1 MGAFPPGVPTVLLT
15 AEETAEKMTTFGEK
29 LAAAR
34 EARPTKDVQ
43 VVLDGELAVE
53 RERLMVAFEGASDDQ
68 RLAAKSEKEEIQDA
82 LDALTEAASE
92 ALVTLRFTRMPGR
105 DWAELTSKHPVRI
118 DVPIDRRYGYNYD
131 AACEAAAVVTG
142 VIVDGDETHE
152 VAAEEW
158 RDLFDVLSGNEVG
171 LIRDAVWSLNEFDPQ
186 QRLDALVKSSGAAS
200 RSGKI

>member
-1 MGAFPPGVPTVLLT
+1 
-15 AEETAEKMTTFGEK
+15 MTTFGEK

-43 VVLDGELAVE
+43 VALDGELAIE
-53 RERLMVAFEGASDDQ
+53 REKLMAALDAASDEQ
-68 RLAAKSEKEEIQDA
+68 RLASVSEKDEIKA
-82 LDALTEAASE
+82 RLDALTETAND
-92 ALVTLRFTRMPGR
+92 ALVTLRFTRMSGR
-105 DWAELTSKHPVRI
+105 AWAELTSKHPVRV

-142 VIVDGDETHE
+142 VRVDGDSLEPISE
-152 VAAEEW
+152 EEW

>member
-1 MGAFPPGVPTVLLT
+1 MADRV
-15 AEETAEKMTTFGEK
+15 TTFGEK

-43 VVLDGELAVE
+43 VVLDGEIAVE
-53 RERLMVAFEGASDDQ
+53 RERLLAAFDSASDDQ
-68 RLAAKSEKEEIQDA
+68 RLAAKSEKDEIQDA
-82 LDALTEAASE
+82 LDALTDAASD

-105 DWAELTSKHPVRI
+105 AWAELTSKNPVRL

-131 AACEAAAVVTG
+131 AACEAAAIVSGVV
-142 VIVDGDETHE
+142 VDDEGTKE
-152 VAAEEW
+152 LSPQEWAE
-158 RDLFDVLSGNEVG
+158 LFDVLSGNEVG

-200 RSGKI
+200 RSGKM